1 MNRRRTYPF
10 TNKPRRNAHNSGLQ
24 TTNLINSGRDNKNIS
39 NKDNKESIY
48 TYEQT
53 ENVPHLQ
60 TTQFAI
66 RKTLT

>member
-10 TNKPRRNAHNSGLQ
+10 TNKPRRNAHNSELKIIS
-24 TTNLINSGRDNKNIS
+24 LINSGRDNNNMS
-39 NKDNKESIY
+39 NKDNNGSIY

-60 TTQFAI
+60 TIQVEI